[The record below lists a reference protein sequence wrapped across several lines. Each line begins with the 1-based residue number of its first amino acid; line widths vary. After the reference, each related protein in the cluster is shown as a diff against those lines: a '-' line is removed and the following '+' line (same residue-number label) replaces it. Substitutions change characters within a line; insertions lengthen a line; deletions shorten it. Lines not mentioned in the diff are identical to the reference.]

1 MNKALQNDYLRRN
14 VIYLDM
20 DGVIADF
27 DGYIIRQL
35 GKPFRELGSSQE
47 AWQAVSPYTHEI
59 YAVLEPMADAETL
72 VNGVIEL
79 ANAHEYDIGIL
90 TAVPKLHRV
99 PMSKTHKIE
108 WLQRHFPML
117 LNNFNIG
124 PYAEHKQYHCL
135 PGDVLIDDSH
145 LNIPQWIERGG
156 IGILHISA
164 GDSLAR
170 LAQSLQGRSR

>member
-1 MNKALQNDYLRRN
+1 MKMNKALRNDDLRRR

-35 GKPFRELGSSQE
+35 GKPFRKLGSSQE
-47 AWQAVSPYTHEI
+47 AWQAVRPYTHEL
-59 YAVLEPMADAETL
+59 YAVLEPMPDAETL

-79 ANAHEYDIGIL
+79 ANVHDYDIGIL

-99 PMSKTHKIE
+99 PMAKTHKIE
-108 WLQRHFPML
+108 WLRRHFPML

-124 PYAEHKQYHCL
+124 PWAEHKQYHCL
-135 PGDVLIDDSH
+135 PGDVLIDDSTM
-145 LNIPQWIERGG
+145 NIPQWNDRGG
-156 IGILHISA
+156 VGILHVSA
-164 GDSLAR
+164 TDSLKLLRKA
-170 LAQSLQGRSR
+170 LHK